1 MVGLKY
7 NNMVKYT
14 MNVIVI
20 FKTLIFNFISK
31 KYSAVRIE
39 KKKCFIK
46 KISGIKIAPLKLDY
60 GGILEN

>member
-39 KKKCFIK
+39 KKSVSSKRYL
-46 KISGIKIAPLKLDY
+46 A
-60 GGILEN
+60 